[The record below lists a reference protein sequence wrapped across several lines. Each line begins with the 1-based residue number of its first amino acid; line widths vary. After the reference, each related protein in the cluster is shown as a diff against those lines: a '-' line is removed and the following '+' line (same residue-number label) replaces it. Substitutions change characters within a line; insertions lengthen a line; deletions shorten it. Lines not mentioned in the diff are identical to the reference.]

1 MNLRSLRVL
10 LRKEFLQIRRDAVIL
25 RMLLI
30 MPMVQLVVL
39 ANAATFEVKRSNL
52 WVVDQDRT
60 PAARALVER
69 FTATS
74 RFSIAGYSLDTRPGD
89 DAILDGTANAMLV
102 IPAAF
107 ERDVIRDR
115 AGTVQLVLNAE
126 NGSQAG
132 VIQSYAAEIIAQY
145 AAALGAQLQPAMRAA
160 ITGIDPPP
168 RRGHAVISIQTR
180 ARYNTSQDYKR
191 FMVPGILVQLITL
204 VGTLMTA
211 LNIVREKEAGTID
224 SLNVTPVQPSVFIAA
239 KLIPLWVIGLVEFT
253 LGLLIARFV
262 FSVPM
267 LGSMPLLYL
276 GAALF
281 LLAALG
287 VGLWVSTVS
296 ETQQQ
301 ALFVT
306 FSLIMVYILMSG
318 LFTPVRAMPEWVRYS
333 AQLNPLMHFIA
344 MTRAILLKGAGL
356 ADVWPQLV
364 ALALLGVTILTVAV
378 GQYRKRAA

>member
-1 MNLRSLRVL
+1 
-10 LRKEFLQIRRDAVIL
+10 
-25 RMLLI
+25 
-30 MPMVQLVVL
+30 MVQLAVL

-74 RFSIAGYSLDTRPGD
+74 RFSIAGYSFDTRPGD

-107 ERDVIRDR
+107 ERDVVRDR
-115 AGTVQLVLNAE
+115 ASTVQLVLNAE

-145 AAALGAQLQPAMRAA
+145 AVALGAQLQPALRAA

-168 RRGHAVISIQTR
+168 RRGRAVISIEART
-180 ARYNTSQDYKR
+180 RYNTAQDYKR

-253 LGLLIARFV
+253 LGLLIARFM

-267 LGSMPLLYL
+267 LGSIPLLYL

-318 LFTPVRAMPEWVRYS
+318 LFTPVRAMPDWVRYA
-333 AQLNPLMHFIA
+333 AQVNPLMHFIA

-356 ADVWPQLV
+356 GDVWPQLV